1 MQEGT
6 TTILLGIIVTMF
18 AGIVG
23 AIVWWLKKKR

>member
-23 AIVWWLKKKR
+23 GIIYWLTKKR